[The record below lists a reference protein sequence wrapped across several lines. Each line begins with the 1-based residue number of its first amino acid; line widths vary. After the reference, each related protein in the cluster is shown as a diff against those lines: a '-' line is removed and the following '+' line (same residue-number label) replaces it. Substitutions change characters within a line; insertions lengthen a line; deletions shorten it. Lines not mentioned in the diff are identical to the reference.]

1 MEDRRTLRSLTAAA
15 ALVGAMF
22 CAACASSPD
31 TESGAAD
38 DGGVPLPSAVLSPP
52 DGAGMSG
59 GAEADAAA
67 TDASGTGD
75 AGAGDAGTDD
85 AGTGADVAD
94 SGTNATPGA
103 PTEAPR
109 WFPAAGTVVRLA
121 GLAPADNSHLFE
133 QRTVTATDDGN
144 LAMAVVIRGATDTDE
159 DIARERYIVT
169 VGDEDIRIALA
180 PDALRAI
187 PAAARE
193 LPRRPVKGAK
203 WRTPS
208 GECEVEAV
216 GEDVV
221 TFKGTRSGCVRV
233 RLTTR
238 TGSHSTR
245 WFDPELGE
253 IRREV
258 RDRRGKLIAAWALCG
273 TADPAADLYESV
285 LLGE

>member
-1 MEDRRTLRSLTAAA
+1 MEDRRTLRSLTAAT

-59 GAEADAAA
+59 GADIDEAATDTTEVAGPAAAA
-67 TDASGTGD
+67 TDSGTEP
-75 AGAGDAGTDD
+75 
-85 AGTGADVAD
+85 
-94 SGTNATPGA
+94 TPET
-103 PTEAPR
+103 PTETPR

-133 QRTVTATDDGN
+133 QRTVSATDDGN

-180 PDALRAI
+180 PDAVRAI

-208 GECEVEAV
+208 GECVVEAV
-216 GEDVV
+216 GEDVI
-221 TFKGTRSGCVRV
+221 TFEGTRSGCVRV

-273 TADPAADLYESV
+273 AADPAADRFESV